1 MNDPLPAPSPLNDP
15 ANIAA
20 FLREPGLLRAAAA
33 GAGIAADDGERIARA
48 ARELLASPDRL
59 ADLVRCATTLFS
71 ADGWNA
77 ADWKD
82 TPRDDSAGE
91 QFFLLLPLLQH
102 LATMRAD
109 YAARGIPDEVLQATL
124 ADFPLWIDTHHQRT
138 GHRGFREIGWLREHV
153 ACRVIRLGRLQFQ
166 PATYSM
172 PFVVLAHGQSGELR
186 IAACGG
192 RCATASGVFADSEGA
207 AGPAFELT
215 FEEAD
220 GEIRKAHLV
229 QAGGAIA
236 TEPTA
241 FEPGVWERRLSPG
254 DPALALHI
262 PAGAPL
268 AFDDCRASFQMADAF
283 YPRHFADLPAPRAA
297 ICSSWLFYP
306 GLADTLPATS
316 NIVRFQRAFL
326 RVPLPGATANQTYER
341 AFSPHGRAVTREQLA
356 TSLQRRL
363 FEHIAAGHVPLST
376 GAIFLP
382 PLSDWGRLN
391 SPATA

>member
-48 ARELLASPDRL
+48 AKELLERPDRL

-71 ADGWNA
+71 ADGWNS

-109 YAARGIPDEVLQATL
+109 YAARGIPDEALQATL

-172 PFVVLAHGQSGELR
+172 PFVVLAHRQSGEIR
-186 IAACGG
+186 VAACGG
-192 RCATASGVFADSEGA
+192 RRATASGVFADSEGA

-220 GEIRKAHLV
+220 GEIRQAHLV
-229 QAGGAIA
+229 QPDGAIA
-236 TEPTA
+236 REPTS
-241 FEPGVWERRLSPG
+241 FEPGAWAPRLAPG

-268 AFDDCRASFQMADAF
+268 DFDACRASFQTADAF
-283 YPRHFADLPAPRAA
+283 YPRHFADLPAPRAV

-306 GLADTLPATS
+306 GLAGILPATS
-316 NIVRFQRAFL
+316 NITRFQRAFI

-341 AFSPHGRAVTREQLA
+341 AFPPHGRAVTREQLA

-363 FEHIAAGHVPLST
+363 FDHIAAGHVPLSA
-376 GAIFLP
+376 GAICLP
-382 PLSDWGRLN
+382 PLREWGGLI
-391 SPATA
+391 